1 MIKAGFGEAAATSG
15 FTISEDDQK
24 LIDSLNVDLRK
35 AVQVI
40 EKYEN
45 GVKVKWYTIEMVFPG
60 NQIARVAFRQLED
73 GTWTIKML

>member
-1 MIKAGFGEAAATSG
+1 MIKAGFGEAAAASG
-15 FTISEDDQK
+15 FTINEDAQK
-24 LIDSLNVDLRK
+24 LIDSLSVDLRK

-45 GVKVKWYTIEMVFPG
+45 GVKVKWYTIEMIFPG

-73 GTWTIKML
+73 DT